1 MKTRF
6 TALLFAVAGLFA
18 TTMAQPACGYSIDT
32 DGDHITDGT
41 LYRDIV
47 YQSFSQLILYNDL
60 LPGALPS
67 ITYRRDVE
75 LYNGTLTDLKMDV
88 YYPNPG
94 ADTLAAKDKPVI
106 FFFYG
111 GGFVSGTS
119 IRVKDLCLQYSQRGY
134 VCVAPNYRLG
144 FPGAYE
150 ADSMHTCEDLRGPAR
165 AAYRALIDAQ
175 AAMRWITDSAFINL
189 GIDVDPD
196 NFFVHGPSFFPVLS
210 HMQNDEVPNFLKDPL
225 GDLDDALTIKA
236 SVGRSAAINAIG
248 SFIDADD
255 QAPFLI
261 FHGTCDKSVPFRKL
275 STYKRFECDTI
286 IDQALTQDYSIYGS
300 YLITQQVNHYYEYYP
315 ICGLHHSLKNI
326 EEGYM
331 VEPVAEFFYKNVCN
345 LVIPSDAPVITPLIV
360 QSCEVSDKCKVPD
373 YYSFCDTAEVLP
385 ASCTRT
391 LSDVV
396 AGEPTTF
403 RVGNN
408 STEVM
413 KVVPNPTSG
422 SATFSYIN
430 GNGAGEVRIQLF
442 DLTGRMHFATT
453 SGVVS
458 GLNVISLDF
467 PTDLPRGTYLIVANG
482 KTGPR
487 VVLE

>member
-32 DGDHITDGT
+32 DRDLITDGT
-41 LYRDIV
+41 LYRDMV

-75 LYNGTLTDLKMDV
+75 LYDGTLTDLTMDV
-88 YYPNPG
+88 YYPNPAG
-94 ADTLAAKDKPVI
+94 DTLAAKDKPVI

-111 GGFVSGTS
+111 GGFINGSS

-150 ADSMHTCEDLRGPAR
+150 TDSINVCEDLRGPAR

-175 AAMRWITDSAFINL
+175 AAMRWITDSAYINL

-210 HMQNDEVPNFLKDPL
+210 HMQNDEVPSFLKGPL
-225 GDLDDALTIKA
+225 GDLDDSLKIKA
-236 SVGRSAAINAIG
+236 SVGRSAAINVME

-255 QAPFLI
+255 QAPFLV
-261 FHGTCDKSVPFRKL
+261 FHGTCDKSVPFSKW
-275 STYKRFECDTI
+275 STYKRFGCDSI
-286 IDQALTQDYSIYGS
+286 IDPALAQDYAIYGS

-315 ICGLHHSLKNI
+315 ICGLHHSLKTV

-331 VEPVAEFFYKNVCN
+331 VEPVAEFFYKNVCD
-345 LVIPSDAPVITPLIV
+345 LISPSDAPVTTPLIV
-360 QSCEVSDKCKVPD
+360 QNCEVSDKCKFPD

-385 ASCTRT
+385 ASCAPAPIEIAPDE
-391 LSDVV
+391 SM
-396 AGEPTTF
+396 TF

-408 STEVM
+408 STEIM

-430 GNGAGEVRIQLF
+430 GNGAEEVRIQLF
-442 DLTGRMHFATT
+442 DLTGRLHYASA

-458 GLNVISLDF
+458 GLNVIHLDF
-467 PTDLPRGTYLIVANG
+467 PADLPRGTYLIVANG
-482 KTGPR
+482 ETGPR